1 MKNAF
6 VVLAI
11 VAAGLF
17 GLPRLGEGQIHQLG
31 AYPPGHYR
39 YVGSDPLPEGVKLY
53 KRTTA
58 EQRELAKTHPE
69 IAAADCS
76 IVVFGA
82 SWCVWCRTEVQEME
96 KAKAGDAYRI
106 AILDIDE
113 EKNKTLMERWGLGD
127 PVPVTVIVDRGKVVK
142 RFDGY
147 VGWDEIKPHADKAKK
162 NENEQADSD
171 GFWFFRDP
179 WGGSVVDLDRQGRN
193 RRRY

>member
-1 MKNAF
+1 MTGTAT
-6 VVLAI
+6 ATSR
-11 VAAGLF
+11 GL
-17 GLPRLGEGQIHQLG
+17 RI
-31 AYPPGHYR
+31 
-39 YVGSDPLPEGVKLY
+39 GSLVRDPTLRSY
-53 KRTTA
+53 KSR
-58 EQRELAKTHPE
+58 
-69 IAAADCS
+69 
-76 IVVFGA
+76 
-82 SWCVWCRTEVQEME
+82 
-96 KAKAGDAYRI
+96 

-113 EKNKTLMERWGLGD
+113 EKNKTLMERWGLGEQ
-127 PVPVTVIVDRGKVVK
+127 VPVTVIVDHGKVVK